1 MIASLPPNLLQVTR
15 HSRTQRMIK
24 ILRLFAIATAAVVL
38 TSCGVGDSSA
48 VQSFH
53 TRVKLGI
60 PLTEA
65 ITEGEKA
72 QHYDIR
78 YRVIGRNSMAGD
90 IEVGRYWQEPYIRV
104 TQPASDPKHP
114 TSRAYRELGYTSRE
128 DFARGVAET
137 LPSFYDCK
145 RFRFFFGRYQ
155 GGSRSDSFEVEV
167 DAAGRI
173 TSVAQLREDSY
184 D

>member
-1 MIASLPPNLLQVTR
+1 MKVLSI
-15 HSRTQRMIK
+15 
-24 ILRLFAIATAAVVL
+24 FAIVGAIVML
-38 TSCGVGDSSA
+38 TGCDVGDGNSGS
-48 VQSFH
+48 VQGFYPK
-53 TRVKLGI
+53 VKPGMS
-60 PLTEA
+60 LTEA

-78 YRVIGRNSMAGD
+78 YRVIGHGSTAGD
-90 IEVGRYWQEPYIRV
+90 IEVGRYWQEPYIRI

-114 TSRAYRELGYTSRE
+114 TSRAYREVGYASRE
-128 DFARGVAET
+128 DFARGVTEM

-145 RFRFFFGRYQ
+145 RFRFIFGRYQ

-167 DAAGRI
+167 DGEGRI
-173 TSVAQLREDSY
+173 TSVGQLSADPY